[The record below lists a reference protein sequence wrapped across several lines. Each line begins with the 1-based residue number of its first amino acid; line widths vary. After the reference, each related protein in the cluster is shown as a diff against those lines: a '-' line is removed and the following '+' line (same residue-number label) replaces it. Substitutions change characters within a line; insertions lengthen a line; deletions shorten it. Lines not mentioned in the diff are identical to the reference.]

1 MSGLMKRRSLLW
13 LVVFI
18 LLTGI
23 VSLVVGWWSWQKYRV
38 SNDPAKALTLIAQK
52 SPLVF
57 ADDLPLDSMKQALDR
72 NLAFLAGRDPEMVTH
87 FGSESFSA
95 RQILASQQQL
105 RQFIDRIRTASY
117 GYAGIFDAIKI
128 KQEELVRVYEYDYAL
143 LALSGDVSTAIDNV
157 ETSIGTEGL
166 DAAIRNLT
174 GVSQQCVDAFNKR
187 SEVMKGIV
195 PEE

>member
-1 MSGLMKRRSLLW
+1 MSDIFDKVTGDQDFIKKILAKIPGFKGYIERGDRRMSDKLLRENVANEFET
-13 LVVFI
+13 LY
-18 LLTGI
+18 
-23 VSLVVGWWSWQKYRV
+23 QRV
-38 SNDPAKALTLIAQK
+38 SSLQRDLISQGEIGYI
-52 SPLVF
+52 
-57 ADDLPLDSMKQALDR
+57 DDLEAAALK
-72 NLAFLAGRDPEMVTH
+72 
-87 FGSESFSA
+87 
-95 RQILASQQQL
+95 L

>member
-1 MSGLMKRRSLLW
+1 MSDIFDKVTGDQDFIKKILAKIPGFKGYIERGDRRMSDKLLRENVANEFET
-13 LVVFI
+13 LY
-18 LLTGI
+18 
-23 VSLVVGWWSWQKYRV
+23 QRV
-38 SNDPAKALTLIAQK
+38 SSLQRDLISQGEIGYI
-52 SPLVF
+52 
-57 ADDLPLDSMKQALDR
+57 DDLETAALK
-72 NLAFLAGRDPEMVTH
+72 
-87 FGSESFSA
+87 
-95 RQILASQQQL
+95 L
-105 RQFIDRIRTASY
+105 RQFIDRVRTASY

-128 KQEELVRVYEYDYAL
+128 KQEELERVYEYDYAL

-195 PEE
+195 SEE